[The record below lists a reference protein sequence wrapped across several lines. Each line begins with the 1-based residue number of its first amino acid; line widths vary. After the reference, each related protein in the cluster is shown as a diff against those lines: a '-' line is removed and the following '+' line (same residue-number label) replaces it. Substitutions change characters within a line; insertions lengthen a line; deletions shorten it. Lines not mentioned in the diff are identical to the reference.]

1 MKILTWNLERLKKR
15 KNKLILE
22 KLTEIDADILILTET
37 NTIINPGV
45 SYNAASTDPLP
56 NQLDKVRYH
65 SGERR
70 VTIWTKYKITA
81 KHKTIDDLTSVC
93 LDIQTP
99 AGLLTV
105 FGTII
110 GVYNGK
116 GKQFD
121 DDLQRQLPEFG
132 AFSAINNICIAG
144 DFNVAFSGYAYP
156 SHKAIQTLTQAFI
169 KLGLTNT
176 TSSINDSVCHIVLS
190 NSFVNYFKQE
200 LSFWN
205 EEKHTSDHI
214 GICLTLL

>member
-1 MKILTWNLERLKKR
+1 MKILTWNLERLIKR
-15 KNKLILE
+15 KNQLILE
-22 KLTEIDADILILTET
+22 KLSEIDADILILTET

-56 NQLDKVRYH
+56 NELDKVKYH

-93 LDIQTP
+93 VDIQTP

-121 DDLQRQLPEFG
+121 DDLQRQLPQFVEF
-132 AFSAINNICIAG
+132 SSINNICIAG

-156 SHKAIQTLTQAFI
+156 SYKARNALNETFT
-169 KLGLTNT
+169 KLELTNT
-176 TSSINDSVCHIVLS
+176 TSLINDNLCHIVLS
-190 NSFVNYFKQE
+190 NCFVNNFKQE
-200 LSFWN
+200 LAVWN
-205 EEKHTSDHI
+205 IEKDTSDHL